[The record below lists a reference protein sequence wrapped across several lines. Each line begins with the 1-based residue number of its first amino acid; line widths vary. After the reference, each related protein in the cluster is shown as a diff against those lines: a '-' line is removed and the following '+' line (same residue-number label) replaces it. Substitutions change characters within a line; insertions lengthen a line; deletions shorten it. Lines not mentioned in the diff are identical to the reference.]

1 MRSCE
6 ETLEL
11 ISAAL
16 DGALTDEEQTALD
29 EHLSRCPACS
39 ALFDELKSLR
49 EVTAELEDVPAPAGF
64 AGRVMDA
71 IAADP
76 VQEQSDNVVPFP
88 VKKRSRTPWKG
99 WAATAAVVAVVVL
112 GAVALPGQLGM
123 GSKSLTGASADCAAP
138 AKSEHASTASVEDSA
153 AEEPEFFSMAS
164 DNDNGGGRSG
174 GAAEPESA
182 PADQPAEAT
191 ENNVQVDGDS
201 TPDQS
206 VSMQAASPPSSS
218 DSLAVFCGVLTLTG
232 EPLPE
237 GLESYEYTE
246 DEDGTRTYTV
256 PADFFFTCLKNL
268 ETEQPGAF
276 SYEAGQE
283 DAGYGLIVVREG
295 DAR

>member
-16 DGALTDEEQTALD
+16 DGALTADEQTALD

-49 EVTAELEDVPAPAGF
+49 EVSAELEDVPAPAGF

-76 VQEQSDNVVPFP
+76 AQEQSDNVVPFP

-138 AKSEHASTASVEDSA
+138 VEDRA
-153 AEEPEFFSMAS
+153 AEKPESFSTTSA
-164 DNDNGGGRSG
+164 NDNGGGRSG

-182 PADQPAEAT
+182 PADQPAEAM

-206 VSMQAASPPSSS
+206 VSMQTASLPSSS
-218 DSLAVFCGVLTLTG
+218 DSPAVFCGVLTLTG
-232 EPLPE
+232 ELLPE
-237 GLESYEYTE
+237 ELESYEYTE
-246 DEDGTRTYTV
+246 GEDGARIYEV
-256 PADFFFTCLKNL
+256 PADFFFACLKTL
-268 ETEQPGAF
+268 ETEQPGGF